1 MAADNNWWNIM
12 TEMIRFPFMKL
23 TQSAW
28 EIWYLFLCV
37 LVLLFHRG
45 GVHNKPTAS
54 QMESKWGQQCWL
66 NTLHHGHHEEANQ
79 ETERQNYHQKKIQDP
94 KYYHLERRDQ
104 SKQKPK
110 LSQFCRDR
118 DWWSDLKRKCTQLL
132 KLKMHYIS
140 KFKWIQRALGNE
152 G

>member
-1 MAADNNWWNIM
+1 MAADNNWWNIV
-12 TEMIRFPFMKL
+12 TEIITFPFMKL

-54 QMESKWGQQCWL
+54 QMESKWGQLTAPWASW
-66 NTLHHGHHEEANQ
+66 GGKPRKR
-79 ETERQNYHQKKIQDP
+79 ETKIITKIQDT

-152 G
+152 R